1 VTSIVLNRRWARL
14 RGLAR
19 HERGVLTAF
28 AATLLVSAVLLFS
41 VQPMFAKMVLPKLGG
56 TPAVWAVSMCFFQA
70 ALLAGYCYAHLL
82 DRRLKGGWAIL
93 LHLLVLALAYL
104 ALPVGLPADFAEPP
118 AGDAYGWLIVLLAA
132 GVGLPFF
139 AVSATA
145 PLLQAWFA
153 RTGHA
158 HAGDPYFLYG
168 ASNLGSLA
176 ALLAYPF
183 LLEPAIGLAAQSGL
197 WSLGFAGLAFMIA
210 ACGALMLAR
219 SALGEASAAPSLV
232 DSHAEE
238 TGAAQAAPAAHPAAS
253 ENPTWSQ
260 RGLWVLLALV
270 PSGLMVAVTTYITTD
285 LASAPL
291 LWVIPL
297 ALFLLTFILVFRN
310 RPAISY
316 RWTIELFPAAVLAVI
331 LLPTMLLG
339 SIAALLAFFAGAVVC
354 HRELYNR
361 RPPARHLTEFYLLMS
376 LGGVLGGIFSALIA
390 PQIFTSTFEFILLL
404 IAALACRPGI
414 LLGRTEPLDL
424 KRVAGVVAVGLAV
437 MLAYKAAL
445 VLRLIA
451 PDSFVLF
458 LVIGGICLGLYRI
471 RAWPEHRLALVL
483 TMLIAATVAPRD
495 NATVFVERSFFG
507 THRVTET
514 QDGAMRLL
522 LHGTTVHGAQRL
534 MDGQGRPVAEPPP
547 ATYFH
552 PEGPMARGV
561 AVARAH
567 LEAANPGR
575 DFRVGIVGL
584 GTGSLACQSRP
595 GDSWRYFEIDPTV
608 ARIASNPA
616 LFGFLSRCLGSADIV
631 LGDARLTLAKEPD
644 FNESG
649 GGFGL
654 VVIDAFSSD
663 SIPIHL
669 LTVEALQLYL
679 DKLDRHGVL
688 ALHISNRHLDLA
700 PALSSTVARI
710 PGLSAVAVYDEQP
723 ADRYDAA
730 SSEVMFIA
738 RDPAA
743 LAPIRAWAGAR
754 PVTATSARAWT
765 DDYSDVLSAI
775 LRRLTK
781 E

>member
-1 VTSIVLNRRWARL
+1 MASIAIQRHWTRL
-14 RGLAR
+14 RGAARREGVVLA
-19 HERGVLTAF
+19 AF
-28 AATLLVSAVLLFS
+28 TATLLMSAMLLFS

-82 DRRLKGGWAIL
+82 NRRLSGAWAVL
-93 LHLLVLALAYL
+93 AHLLVLALAYL
-104 ALPVGLPADFAEPP
+104 ALPVGLPASFAEPP

-139 AVSATA
+139 AVSASA

-158 HAGDPYFLYG
+158 HAADPYFLYG

-183 LLEPAIGLAAQSGL
+183 LIEPAIGLAAQSGH
-197 WSLGFAGLAFMIA
+197 WSRGFVLLGAMIA

-219 SALGEASAAPSLV
+219 AATGPSTADSTVTTASEPATPADAAPL
-232 DSHAEE
+232 AE
-238 TGAAQAAPAAHPAAS
+238 A
-253 ENPTWSQ
+253 PTWAQ
-260 RGLWVLLALV
+260 RSLWVLLALI

-297 ALFLLTFILVFRN
+297 ALFLATFVLVFRK
-310 RPAISY
+310 RPALSY

-331 LLPTMLLG
+331 LLPTMVLG
-339 SIAALLAFFAGAVVC
+339 SLAALLAFFAGAIVC

-361 RPPARHLTEFYLLMS
+361 RPHARHLTEFYLLMS
-376 LGGVLGGIFSALIA
+376 LGGVLGGIFAALIA

-414 LLGRTEPLDL
+414 LLGRSEPLDL
-424 KRVAGVVAVGLAV
+424 KRVAAVVILGLAA
-437 MLAYKAAL
+437 MLAYKAA
-445 VLRLIA
+445 VVFRMIA
-451 PDSFVLF
+451 PDSVMLY
-458 LVIGGICLGLYRI
+458 VMIAAICLGLFLI
-471 RAWPEHRLALVL
+471 RKWPEHRVALVL
-483 TMLIAATVAPRD
+483 TMLIAASVAPRD
-495 NATVFVERSFFG
+495 NATVYVERSFFG

-514 QDGAMRLL
+514 QDGTMRLL

-534 MDGQGRPVAEPPP
+534 TDAEGRPVTEPTP
-547 ATYFH
+547 ATYYH
-552 PEGPMARGV
+552 PGGPMVRV
-561 AVARAH
+561 VDVARTH
-567 LEAANPGR
+567 FAAARPDR
-575 DFRVGIVGL
+575 DFRVGVVGL
-584 GTGSLACQSRP
+584 GAGSLACQAQPADR
-595 GDSWRYFEIDPTV
+595 WRYFEIDPAV
-608 ARIASNPA
+608 ARIAGNPE
-616 LFGFLSRCLGSADIV
+616 LFGFLSHCLGAPDIV

-644 FNESG
+644 GVMSGSTESG

-654 VVIDAFSSD
+654 IVIDAFSSD
-663 SIPIHL
+663 AIPVHL

-679 DKLDRHGVL
+679 DKLDRHGIL

-700 PALSSTVARI
+700 PALASTITRI
-710 PGLSAVAVYDEQP
+710 PGLSAVAVFDKQP
-723 ADRYDAA
+723 EGRYDVA
-730 SSEVMFIA
+730 SSEVVFVA
-738 RDPAA
+738 REPAA
-743 LAPIRAWAGAR
+743 VAPMLEWAGAK
-754 PVTATSARAWT
+754 PVVATTARAWT
-765 DDYSDVLSAI
+765 DDYSDVLSAF
-775 LRRLTK
+775 LRGLVK